1 MFLDKFF
8 YDADG
13 TEAGG
18 GSVSASAGSAIST
31 AAATGNDT
39 GSTTSAAGIENAAA
53 VTHDAGQGEGSKEIV
68 SGGVKLVIDPNGKR
82 RVVTVAAEAQSQA
95 EVDAKTPAATTGVTA
110 LQPVVAPQQ
119 NGTVLPEMVQPQA
132 QITDN
137 NNAAAGIISDVLVNA
152 NGGEAAYS
160 SEELL
165 LAIQLNQVDER
176 RIPEAYRSQYAA
188 FKASSED
195 KAQSTQSDVSKNSD
209 VAAAEFYTKVN
220 GLARQMAMQELGIT
234 EDDIAAAEYADDKLL
249 KDKVD
254 NFNAAV
260 DFNRNKIFA
269 DVQMQRAKSVEEAE
283 RAKFEHDSIYNEIK
297 NYTLQVQQSEPNFKA
312 IDVLMET
319 RYMNLPYEQA
329 KTIEPVL
336 MALKNH
342 TIKREQLPIL
352 QKYYDDTRLEYYAK
366 LNGAGRIPTPVA
378 KPPVLETPGTGS
390 DMPDVKADFSK
401 LRNMNRRE
409 KQAYLSQYLGK
420 RTK

>member
-1 MFLDKFF
+1 MFYNKVF

-18 GSVSASAGSAIST
+18 GSVSASAGSVVST
-31 AAATGNDT
+31 AAAAGNDAVGAAT
-39 GSTTSAAGIENAAA
+39 GVENTAA
-53 VTHDAGQGEGSKEIV
+53 VTPDAGQQGEGSKEIV

-82 RVVTVAAEAQSQA
+82 RVVTVAADEQSQA
-95 EVDAKTPAATTGVTA
+95 EVAAKTPAAATGTIA
-110 LQPVVAPQQ
+110 IQQ
-119 NGTVLPEMVQPQA
+119 NGTVLPGLVQPQPQA
-132 QITDN
+132 IGADQ
-137 NNAAAGIISDVLVNA
+137 AATGVISDVLVNA

-165 LAIQLNQVDER
+165 LAIQLNKVDER

-188 FKASSED
+188 FKAGSEG
-195 KAQSTQSDVSKNSD
+195 KVQSTQSDVSKNSD

-234 EDDIAAAEYADDKLL
+234 EDDIAAAEYTDDQLL

-269 DVQMQRAKSVEEAE
+269 DVQMQQAKSVEEAE
-283 RAKFEHDSIYNEIK
+283 RAKLEHDSIYNEIK
-297 NYTLQVQQSEPNFKA
+297 NYTLQVQQSEPNFKD

-378 KPPVLETPGTGS
+378 KPPVIETPGTGS
-390 DMPDVKADFSK
+390 DMPAVKADFSK